1 MTPFSNR
8 TKLKNYI
15 RYINYIFQYDSREG
29 FVKTEI
35 ESAKVLI
42 HFLKFQNKNKDNII
56 ELLYN
61 RYEIYK
67 MRFGFVN
74 SYIHLKT
81 LVKREI
87 RQKAISFSTF
97 KYLSELPTK
106 YRLFVLYSLIEFAA
120 SDKIFSLKEDSF
132 IDTIREKIK
141 IPKSTLKS
149 IIEIYSKNGLKE
161 ERKILE
167 EKERRKTVKEISKS
181 FLPYNA
187 YKILGVSTSVTKRKL
202 KNAYRTLA
210 KKYHPD
216 KFYGQT
222 DAIIQEMENKFQ
234 EITEAYEIIK
244 RYKKYN

>member
-42 HFLKFQNKNKDNII
+42 QFLKFQNKNKDEII
-56 ELLYN
+56 EILYN

-67 MRFGFVN
+67 SRFGFVN

-87 RQKAISFSTF
+87 RQKTISFSTF
-97 KYLSELPTK
+97 KYISELSTK

-132 IDTIREKIK
+132 IDSIREKIK

-161 ERKILE
+161 ERIIIE
-167 EKERRKTVKEISKS
+167 EEARRKTAKKTTKT
-181 FLPYNA
+181 FLPYKA
-187 YKILGVSTSVTKRKL
+187 YKILGVSSSIPKRKL
-202 KNAYRTLA
+202 KKAYRTLA

-216 KFYGQT
+216 KFHGQ
-222 DAIIQEMENKFQ
+222 DDVIIQEMEDKFQ

-244 RYKKYN
+244 RYKNYN